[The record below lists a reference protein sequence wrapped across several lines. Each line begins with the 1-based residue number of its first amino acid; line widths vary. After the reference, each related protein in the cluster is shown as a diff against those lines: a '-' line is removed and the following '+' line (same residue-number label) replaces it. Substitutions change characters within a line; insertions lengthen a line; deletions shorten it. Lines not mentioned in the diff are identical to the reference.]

1 MTRRLA
7 NVTFSTLQ
15 RVTVAHIT
23 GDIDAS
29 NSPRLQTIILE
40 HIANQDTGLV
50 IDLTNLT
57 YIDSTGIRLLYEIS
71 LRLDHRGQTLRVAL
85 PPDSPIR
92 RILAITKLD
101 TLINVDKT
109 AQQAA
114 AALTPPA

>member
-1 MTRRLA
+1 LTRRLA
-7 NVTFSTLQ
+7 DVTFTTVR
-15 RVTVAHIT
+15 RVTIAHVT

-29 NSPRLQTIILE
+29 NAPRLQTIILE
-40 HIANQDTGLV
+40 HTDNQDTGLV
-50 IDLTNLT
+50 VDLSDLT

-71 LRLDHRGQTLRVAL
+71 LRLDHRGQILRVAL

-101 TLINVDKT
+101 TLVNVDNT

-114 AALTPPA
+114 AALTPPD